1 MNPENNNV
9 LNLVLGIAVV
19 AILAFG
25 GWWIYSNRS
34 QDVQNLENSQNN
46 TNTGINTDGDVSG
59 SAGVNPDG
67 TPRNGD
73 GTDFDY
79 STTGK

>member
-1 MNPENNNV
+1 MNPENNGV
-9 LNLVLGIAVV
+9 LNTILGIVIV

-25 GWWIYSNRS
+25 GWWLYSSRN
-34 QDVQNLENSQNN
+34 QTAENLENSQNN
-46 TNTGINTDGDVSG
+46 TNTGVNAGVDVSG

-79 STTGK
+79 SATGK